1 MPASGLAQLAPF
13 LPCLGPEK
21 DPLVDARLEDG
32 SWVAICVPPA
42 IPAFAITIR
51 RFAKR
56 SFSAADLVKMGS
68 LPKEV
73 LNEARE
79 VLRNRHNILG
89 SGGSG
94 SGRTT
99 LLNAL
104 SELCPDDDRIV
115 SIEDTLELASTRS
128 TASASRRG
136 RWSGEQGVTIRDLV
150 KHSLRHRPDPHRR
163 RRGSRRGSRRLA
175 PSPQHG

>member
-13 LPCLGPEK
+13 LPDLDPEK

-32 SWVAICVPPA
+32 SCVAICVPPA

-115 SIEDTLELASTRS
+115 SIEDTLELASTPS

-136 RWSGEQGVTIRDLV
+136 R
-150 KHSLRHRPDPHRR
+150 
-163 RRGSRRGSRRLA
+163 
-175 PSPQHG
+175 